1 MRISDWSSD
10 VCSSD
15 LDPCD
20 FFVSRYYLEQAKY
33 LDGFSLRKLP
43 RSKQSTLLW
52 HYLTVGL
59 PQGKEPIEFF
69 DSQYYLAQYS
79 EVERHVRTGA
89 ITTPLAPFMNYGAS
103 ANRRPGPELD
113 PATLSHIDRM
123 STRLNYSYQWATRLQ

>member
-15 LDPCD
+15 
-20 FFVSRYYLEQAKY
+20 
-33 LDGFSLRKLP
+33 
-43 RSKQSTLLW
+43 LLW

-79 EVERHVRTGA
+79 DVERHVRTGA
-89 ITTPLAPFMNYGAS
+89 ITTPLAHFLHYGAS
-103 ANRRPGPELD
+103 ETRRPGPELD
-113 PATLSHIDRM
+113 PATLSNMYPTLLDKVKGSGIFGFMIAEGSILGRQTAQGYNDRRG
-123 STRLNYSYQWATRLQ
+123 S

>member
-15 LDPCD
+15 
-20 FFVSRYYLEQAKY
+20 
-33 LDGFSLRKLP
+33 
-43 RSKQSTLLW
+43 LLW

-79 EVERHVRTGA
+79 DVERHVRTGA
-89 ITTPLAPFMNYGAS
+89 ITTPLAHFLHYGAS
-103 ANRRPGPELD
+103 ENRRPGPELD
-113 PATLSHIDRM
+113 PATLSNMYQTLIDKVTGRGIFGVM
-123 STRLNYSYQWATRLQ
+123 SAEGRILGRRSEERRVGKEWSSTGRIWGVPDE

>member
-1 MRISDWSSD
+1 MRYPEVQDAVTHGRYESALNHYIHEGSN
-10 VCSSD
+10 
-15 LDPCD
+15 LLHDPCD

-59 PQGKEPIEFF
+59 PQGKEQIEFF

-79 EVERHVRTGA
+79 DVERNVRTGA
-89 ITTPLAPFMNYGAS
+89 
-103 ANRRPGPELD
+103 
-113 PATLSHIDRM
+113 DRK
-123 STRLNYSYQWATRLQ
+123 STRLNSSH

>member
-15 LDPCD
+15 LCD

-79 EVERHVRTGA
+79 DVERHVRTGA
-89 ITTPLAPFMNYGAS
+89 ITRSEEHTS
-103 ANRRPGPELD
+103 ELQS
-113 PATLSHIDRM
+113 LMR
-123 STRLNYSYQWATRLQ
+123 NSYAVFCLKKTNK